1 MVTSSA
7 GRAVQI
13 LGKIHDPCI
22 EARKNLR
29 FLRPDYSS
37 PEYELRGTWKIIQ
50 IKTGTTRASSPRRIH
65 GGRSATT
72 DAARENCPLE
82 QAFASEVYL
91 VGECDCLQ
99 KGSRDAGLQRQRP
112 AAVPCRRNMR
122 DVQVVKS
129 HIRPRSCGVRENSTR
144 RSAAPDPRH
153 PLLSVMHDSAC
164 QRRLL
169 CCRKVCGSS
178 VLMSLTQSE
187 SRAHVRTTYR
197 LPAGMTIASR
207 GF

>member
-1 MVTSSA
+1 MAILSG

-22 EARKNLR
+22 EARQNICGG
-29 FLRPDYSS
+29 FLRPYHNS
-37 PEYELRGTWKIIQ
+37 PEHELSGTWKIVQ
-50 IKTGTTRASSPRRIH
+50 IRTGVARTSSPRRIH

-72 DAARENCPLE
+72 GAARNICE
-82 QAFASEVYL
+82 QAFVSEAYL
-91 VGECDCLQ
+91 VGNCDSLQ
-99 KGSRDAGLQRQRP
+99 KGSRDAGLQRQRS

-122 DVQVVKS
+122 DAQVVKS
-129 HIRPRSCGVRENSTR
+129 HISPRSCGVRENSTR

-153 PLLSVMHDSAC
+153 PLLSVMRDSAC
-164 QRRLL
+164 QRRPL

-197 LPAGMTIASR
+197 LPAGMIIASR
-207 GF
+207 GL